1 MCCGTTRSR
10 STELPPAS
18 GNTRVEA
25 DFELVFAVG
34 HQHTGALNISLFI
47 NDERVCTSYPKYGAE
62 DGVAGNEKNHLV
74 EMTNCINKDIG
85 GSVKPVPSASDWS
98 AAPPA

>member
-85 GSVKPVPSASDWS
+85 GSVK
-98 AAPPA
+98 